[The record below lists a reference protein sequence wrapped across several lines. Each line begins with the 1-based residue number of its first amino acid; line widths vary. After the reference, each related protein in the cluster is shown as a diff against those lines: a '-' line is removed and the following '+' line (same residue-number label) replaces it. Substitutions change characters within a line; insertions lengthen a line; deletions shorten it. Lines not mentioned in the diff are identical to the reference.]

1 MMMSRESG
9 SLADVQAVT
18 VGVRIKPDLR
28 SLSITEYHGG
38 ATRLLVYYTSSIVRR
53 ELLFRC

>member
-28 SLSITEYHGG
+28 SL
-38 ATRLLVYYTSSIVRR
+38 
-53 ELLFRC
+53 